1 MNIAPL
7 GFQIEPSNI
16 TVATDQE
23 ALTAW
28 LLRAHLHLYFPS
40 LFHHRRV
47 LCIRKYF
54 SYSSLRSLLKL
65 KLNYIMM
72 RILLFLSRSVN
83 FFVFIVKYFVIISEK
98 KSHRLKAFAY
108 HNTRRYV
115 SKNEII
121 VLGLFA
127 LFSIIN

>member
-1 MNIAPL
+1 
-7 GFQIEPSNI
+7 
-16 TVATDQE
+16 
-23 ALTAW
+23 
-28 LLRAHLHLYFPS
+28 
-40 LFHHRRV
+40 
-47 LCIRKYF
+47 
-54 SYSSLRSLLKL
+54 
-65 KLNYIMM
+65 MM